1 MFGIYESG
9 KDKLLWE
16 LTTDE
21 SGYAKKEN
29 IPIGNYDIRE
39 LKAPAGHVI
48 QFKPQSIRIDENK
61 VCTYKCTDQAQ
72 YYPIDLILQKKD
84 KETDQSE
91 AQGAGNIGRQ
101 LNFLLSIIPDIMK
114 KIQADSGVTP
124 VREWIMKTDSEGRIR
139 MKEEQKVSGD
149 PFYKNTEGEVVLPL
163 GTVTFQEIKAPEG
176 YLLNNEIFIETVREE
191 GTGQT
196 DTIFQCP
203 TIPDQIIRGN
213 LQIVKFRED
222 KEEESEQGEQKVPL
236 EGIVFTITSKT
247 TGWQCEIVTDENG
260 YASTFRQGEE
270 QQKGGLVYD
279 TYIVSEKKAPEGL
292 TPVGDFEIT
301 IEEDAKTLYYIL
313 ENKKI
318 FSPGKAREK
327 R

>member
-1 MFGIYESG
+1 MEIRFI
-9 KDKLLWE
+9 K
-16 LTTDE
+16 TR
-21 SGYAKKEN
+21 KE
-29 IPIGNYDIRE
+29 
-39 LKAPAGHVI
+39 K
-48 QFKPQSIRIDENK
+48 
-61 VCTYKCTDQAQ
+61 
-72 YYPIDLILQKKD
+72 
-84 KETDQSE
+84 
-91 AQGAGNIGRQ
+91 
-101 LNFLLSIIPDIMK
+101 
-114 KIQADSGVTP
+114 
-124 VREWIMKTDSEGRIR
+124 
-139 MKEEQKVSGD
+139 
-149 PFYKNTEGEVVLPL
+149 VVLPL

-318 FSPGKAREK
+318 FSPVKLVKKDSETEK
-327 R
+327 IIPVAGAVFRLLDKDKNRLR